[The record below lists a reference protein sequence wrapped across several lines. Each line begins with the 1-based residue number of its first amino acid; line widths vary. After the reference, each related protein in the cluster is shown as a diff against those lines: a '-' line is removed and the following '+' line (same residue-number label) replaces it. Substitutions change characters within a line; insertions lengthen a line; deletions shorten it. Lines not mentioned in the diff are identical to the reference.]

1 MRTFFDS
8 VNARKSRDINAWEG
22 LKRAGKAGLDGQE
35 PAAYERVEAICKE
48 AGLYVVPCGE
58 MECFDRT
65 VNREKKEWVYYI
77 LENYDLATEAK
88 LSEARAFVQSVID
101 F

>member
-1 MRTFFDS
+1 
-8 VNARKSRDINAWEG
+8 
-22 LKRAGKAGLDGQE
+22 
-35 PAAYERVEAICKE
+35 
-48 AGLYVVPCGE
+48 

-77 LENYDLATEAK
+77 LENYDLATEEK
-88 LSEARAFVQSVID
+88 LSEARSFVQSVID